1 MVKWLHIL
9 VVHLL
14 VSGCASS
21 QSIDRIG
28 QNESVIIEV
37 DQLGQL
43 YAVEDNGSLM
53 KFSPQGDSLGMF
65 FNKRWGRPTQL
76 DILNP
81 QKILLFYGET
91 NQAVVLDR
99 SLSSE
104 RVQSL
109 EVMDQWQAKAIG
121 WTRDQG
127 LWIFGENEQKLIKTD
142 PTGKV
147 VLSSDPIYY
156 FLRSEGFNP
165 SRIIEGRSAVVVAD
179 PDFGWVRFDLFG
191 QYLDTYRQPHQWFML
206 DRVNDTIIYL
216 ENGTILSWSPGKS
229 IPTKHT
235 DGVTKRKL
243 IMDWLSRTD

>member
-1 MVKWLHIL
+1 MAKWIHGLLISLMVA
-9 VVHLL
+9 
-14 VSGCASS
+14 GCASS
-21 QSIDRIG
+21 QSLDKIG
-28 QNESVIIEV
+28 HDQSVIIEI

-43 YAVEDNGSLM
+43 YVVEENGRLV
-53 KFSPQGDSLGMF
+53 KYSPQGDSLGIF
-65 FNKRWGRPTQL
+65 FNKRLGRPTQL

-104 RVQSL
+104 RIKSL
-109 EVMDQWQAKAIG
+109 EAMDQWQAMAIG

-127 LWIFGENEQKLIKTD
+127 VWVFSENEQRLIKTD
-142 PTGKV
+142 PQGNE
-147 VLSSDPIYY
+147 VLSSDPVYY
-156 FLRSEGFNP
+156 FQKAKGFNP
-165 SRIIEGRSAVVVAD
+165 SRVIEGRSAVVLSD
-179 PDFGWVRFDLFG
+179 PQVGFMRFDLFG

-206 DRVNDTIIYL
+206 DRANDTIIYL

-229 IPTKHT
+229 MPTKHT
-235 DGVTKRKL
+235 DGITKRKL